1 MTVKILVVDDEPSLR
16 SIIQQ
21 KFRAQIKNNEMQ
33 FVFASNGV
41 EALST
46 LTADDAIGIVLTDI
60 NMPEMDGLTLLG
72 KLSLQDRLYRTVVV
86 SAYGDM
92 TNIRTAMNRGASDF
106 ITKPINLQD
115 LEVTI
120 LKTID
125 QYVAI
130 KKGLSAQYEMLEFA
144 KELDIERNIQQSFIP
159 HDFTIFPN
167 DQRCSAYGL
176 MIPAK
181 EVGGDFFDFFIMDDH
196 RVAFSIGD
204 VSGKGMPAALFM
216 AITHTLIRAI
226 VSKSSNLVEAIRQ
239 VNHQLCYNNNMC
251 MFVTAFLGVL
261 DVTTGEIQYC
271 NAGHNPPYILSKEG
285 QLQKIGLQEGL
296 ALGVLDDIHDATT
309 NYQEKK
315 IQLKEGDSF
324 FLYTDGVT
332 EANNA
337 KNEMYLE
344 ERLEAYLKANAVKG
358 AEELVRGV
366 EEDVKK
372 FVAGAKQS
380 DDLTIF
386 CLHYTALTGA

>member
-21 KFRAQIKNNEMQ
+21 KFRAQIKSGEMT

-41 EALST
+41 EAL
-46 LTADDAIGIVLTDI
+46 TALNDDDAIGIVLTDI

-72 KLSLQDRLYRTVVV
+72 KLSTHDRMFRTVVV

-92 TNIRTAMNRGASDF
+92 ANIRTAMNRGASDF

-115 LEVTI
+115 LELTI
-120 LKTID
+120 IKTIE

-130 KKGLSAQYEMLEFA
+130 KKGITAQYEMVEFA
-144 KELDIERNIQQSFIP
+144 KELDIERNIQQSFLP

-167 DQRCSAYGL
+167 DKRCSAFGL
-176 MIPAK
+176 MTPAR
-181 EVGGDFFDFFIMDDH
+181 EVGGDLFDFFKLDDH
-196 RVAFSIGD
+196 RVAFTIGD

-216 AITHTLIRAI
+216 AITHTLMRAI
-226 VSKSSNLVEAIRQ
+226 AVKAANIIEAVRQ
-239 VNHQLCYNNNMC
+239 VNHQLCYNNTLC
-251 MFVTAFLGVL
+251 MFVTTFVGVL
-261 DVTTGEIQYC
+261 DVDNGTIRYC
-271 NAGHNPPYILSKEG
+271 NGGHNPPYILSKDG
-285 QLQKIGLQEGL
+285 SLKKIGLQEGI
-296 ALGVLDDIHDATT
+296 ALGVIDDLGETET
-309 NYQEKK
+309 RYQEKSV
-315 IQLKEGDSF
+315 QLQDEDIF

-344 ERLEAYLKANAVKG
+344 ERLETYLKTAASKSV
-358 AEELVRGV
+358 EELVRGV

-372 FVAGAKQS
+372 FVSGAKQS
-380 DDLTIF
+380 DDITIF
-386 CLHYTALTGA
+386 CLKYQKEK